1 VAILAF
7 AALSLVTGAVRV
19 PIRDVVDILCG
30 HYVGRSSWHYIV
42 LNSRLPQMVA
52 AAMCGASLSV
62 SGLLLQTAFRNPLAG
77 PSVFGINSG
86 ASMGVALV
94 MLLWGGSLHTS
105 LVSLTGFLAVL
116 AGAFVG
122 AMVVMMVI
130 LLFSLV
136 VKDSVMLLIVGIMVG
151 YIASSSISLLNF
163 FATDEGVRSYMMWGM
178 GSFTGVS
185 LDQLPLFSAS
195 TLLCLLASLLLIKPL
210 NALLLGD
217 SYARNLGVSIR
228 AVRFQLLLITS
239 LLTAISTA
247 YCGPV
252 AFIGLAVPHIV
263 RLLLLTDD
271 HRLLLPATMLCG
283 MAVALFCN
291 VLCVLPG
298 ERGIIPLNA
307 VTPFIGAPI
316 IIYVVLARR

>member
-307 VTPFIGAPI
+307 VTPFIGAPV